1 MSISVSEQK
10 TAKEIAEKFNLPGK
24 ITGCKCFGSG
34 HINNTFLL
42 EMTENGGLTKKY
54 ILQAVNTNVF
64 KNICAVMENID
75 RVTEHMKS
83 RAESGEK
90 IISFLK
96 STDEHTYYIDE
107 ADTFWRIYEF
117 IDNSVSLDLPESNED
132 FYQCALAFGRF
143 QRVLN
148 DFPAESLHEI
158 IPDFHNTPKRY
169 ADFLSSVRED
179 RSGRAHLAENEIEF
193 IKARKDFYSVLF
205 ENYGAGKLPLRV
217 SHNDTKCNNVLL
229 DNTTRKALCVID
241 LDTIMPGFSVTD
253 FGDAIRFGASTAAED
268 EKDLSKVKLDMEKFR
283 VYTKGFLDGCG
294 GLLSDSEIMLL
305 PEGAKMMTAECGMRF
320 LADFIDGDRYFKT
333 EYPEHNLDRCRTQLK
348 LVAEM
353 EAHWAEM
360 KECVSEYVGKRE
372 SNSSV

>member
-34 HINNTFLL
+34 HINSTFLL
-42 EMTENGGLTKKY
+42 EMAEGGKKKKY

-75 RVTEHMKS
+75 RVTEHMKI

-96 STDEHTYYIDE
+96 STDGHTYYIDE

-117 IDNSVSLDLPESNED
+117 IDNSVSLDLPESDED
-132 FYQCALAFGRF
+132 FYQCALAFGKF
-143 QRVLN
+143 QKALN

-169 ADFLSSVRED
+169 KDFLQSVSED
-179 RSGRAHLAENEIEF
+179 RSGRAHLVKPEIDF
-193 IKARKDFYSVLF
+193 IKARADFYPVLF
-205 ENYGAGKLPLRV
+205 ENHSAGKLPLRV

-333 EYPEHNLDRCRTQLK
+333 EYPEHNLDRCCTQLK

>member
-10 TAKEIAEKFNLPGK
+10 TAEKIAAKFNLPGK
-24 ITGCKCFGSG
+24 ITGCMSFGSG

-96 STDEHTYYIDE
+96 STDGHTYYIDE
-107 ADTFWRIYEF
+107 SDTFWRIYEF

-205 ENYGAGKLPLRV
+205 DNYGAGKLPLRV

-320 LADFIDGDRYFKT
+320 LAEFNDGDRYFKT

>member
-10 TAKEIAEKFNLPGK
+10 TAERIAAEFNLPGK
-24 ITGCKCFGSG
+24 ITGCTSFGSG

-83 RAESGEK
+83 KAESGER

-96 STDEHTYYIDE
+96 STGGHTYYIDE
-107 ADTFWRIYEF
+107 TDTFWRIYEF
-117 IDNSVSLDLPESNED
+117 IDNSVSLNLPESDED

-179 RSGRAHLAENEIEF
+179 RSGRAHLAENEVEF